1 MRHAHHHLER
11 KGWDDVK
18 SFWNGVFAHDEETTK
33 AVTTRIA
40 QTVTDEDFW
49 ATATLQSTI
58 ATKGAPLT
66 ASAAHPTTTAHTTTH
81 HSTAPVTTTLRALTT
96 KASGAI
102 SSSPAELLESDVLT
116 GSISATGTLELES
129 LALASPTK
137 TLEAATSATAA
148 PTATAASSTQEGTSS
163 AAKAG
168 IAIGVLAGL
177 LAVFLLVWFL
187 FNKRKKQME
196 AEKQQRLADDEKING
211 PFSDK
216 NEITPPPKTPAAA
229 PRLSLRP
236 ASQFLPNGV
245 PERRASRANM
255 LNNSNLNPPASPLT
269 RAPGASAWERPTL
282 SSTQEV
288 GERPGTSASSNPFG
302 DNQRIPEESS
312 PVSPAGDSP
321 VSEADAAAAVAVAGA
336 AAGAAAGGL
345 ERKASM
351 RKDGPKHLDLTKP
364 PSLPLNA
371 NPPSPAGTDYS
382 MNTVAP
388 GVSPE
393 PSASAA
399 AIAAAGGPAQ
409 STVHRVQLDFKPTL
423 EDEMGLQAGQLVRL
437 LHEYDDGW
445 ALCIRLDRSQQGV
458 VPRTCLSARPVK
470 PRPPQ
475 GGPGPRGPPIR
486 PNYGPGG
493 PAYGPMSPGPNYGPN
508 GGPGYGPGP
517 NYGPNGGPRGA
528 NGGPRG
534 PGGPPRGPPRGPPY
548 GGPGPHGGR
557 PGPGPI
563 NTKFMDPRGPPPP
576 GSYSRPQSPAG
587 PMMPRNGP
595 MSPNGGPMSPN
606 NGHPMS
612 PVGNNPMSP
621 VQGPGSPTD
630 RQLTQGSQS
639 PVSASRR
646 MTPPHAPSPIAQEY
660 RPEERTASPAPAPPP
675 PVTNETAP
683 GQAY

>member
-1 MRHAHHHLER
+1 MSEHKIHMRHAHHHLER

-18 SFWNGVFAHDEETTK
+18 SFWNNVFSPEEETR
-33 AVTTRIA
+33 AFTTRVA

-49 ATATLQSTI
+49 ATATAQETI

-66 ASAAHPTTTAHTTTH
+66 ATAANPTTTAHTSA
-81 HSTAPVTTTLRALTT
+81 HSTAPASTTLRALTT
-96 KASGAI
+96 KAAV
-102 SSSPAELLESDVLT
+102 SSSPSEVLPSDVLT
-116 GSISATGTLELES
+116 GEISATGTLDLES
-129 LALASPTK
+129 TLAVASPTSK
-137 TLEAATSATAA
+137 TFEAATSATAA
-148 PTATAASSTQEGTSS
+148 PSATAVSSNQQGTSG

-177 LAVFLLVWFL
+177 LVVFLLVWFL
-187 FNKRKKQME
+187 FNKRKRQME
-196 AEKQQRLADDEKING
+196 AEKQRLADDEKING

-216 NEITPPPKTPAAA
+216 NEIKTPTSTAA

-236 ASQFLPNGV
+236 VTQFMPNGV

-255 LNNSNLNPPASPLT
+255 LNTNSNPPVSPLN
-269 RAPGASAWERPTL
+269 RPAGASAWERPTVA
-282 SSTQEV
+282 STETT
-288 GERPGTSASSNPFG
+288 GERPGTSASANPFG

-312 PVSPAGDSP
+312 PVSPSGDSP
-321 VSEADAAAAVAVAGA
+321 VSPDAVAAGAVAGA
-336 AAGAAAGGL
+336 AAGAAAGTAAGGL
-345 ERKASM
+345 ERKASI
-351 RKDGPKHLDLTKP
+351 RKDGLKPLDLTKP
-364 PSLPLNA
+364 PALPLNA
-371 NPPSPAGTDYS
+371 HPPSPAGTDYS

-388 GVSPE
+388 GQSPG

-475 GGPGPRGPPIR
+475 GGPPGPRGPPVR

-493 PAYGPMSPGPNYGPN
+493 PGPMNPNYGPM

-517 NYGPNGGPRGA
+517 NYGPNGGPRG
-528 NGGPRG
+528 
-534 PGGPPRGPPRGPPY
+534 PGGPPRGPPY

-563 NTKFMDPRGPPPP
+563 NTKFMQPRGPPPP
-576 GSYSRPQSPAG
+576 GGSYSRPQSPAG

-595 MSPNGGPMSPN
+595 GPGPMSPN
-606 NGHPMS
+606 NGPMSPNGGHPVGS
-612 PVGNNPMSP
+612 PVGNPNPMSP
-621 VQGPGSPTD
+621 VQMPSGPSSPVD
-630 RQLTQGSQS
+630 RAITHGSQS
-639 PVSASRR
+639 PVTASRR
-646 MTPPHAPSPIAQEY
+646 LTPPSHSPITQEY
-660 RPEERTASPAPAPPP
+660 RPESRTATASPAPPP
-675 PVTNETAP
+675 PVNNETAP

>member
-1 MRHAHHHLER
+1 MSDHRIHMRHAHHHLER
-11 KGWDDVK
+11 KGWEDVK
-18 SFWNGVFAHDEETTK
+18 SFWNNMFAPGEESTK
-33 AVTTRIA
+33 AFTTRVA

-49 ATATLQSTI
+49 ATATAPETF
-58 ATKGAPLT
+58 ATNGPPLT
-66 ASAAHPTTTAHTTTH
+66 ASAAQATTTAHTTTH
-81 HSTAPVTTTLRALTT
+81 HSTAPATT
-96 KASGAI
+96 KAAAASV
-102 SSSPAELLESDVLT
+102 SSSPAEVLASDVLT
-116 GSISATGTLELES
+116 GEINSTGTLELES
-129 LALASPTK
+129 TLALASPTSK

-168 IAIGVLAGL
+168 IAIGVLAGV

-187 FNKRKKQME
+187 FNKRKRQME
-196 AEKQQRLADDEKING
+196 AEKQRLADDEKING

-216 NEITPPPKTPAAA
+216 NEVKTPTAA

-236 ASQFLPNGV
+236 ASQFMPNGV

-255 LNNSNLNPPASPLT
+255 LSTTSNAPVSPLN
-269 RAPGASAWERPTL
+269 RPAGASAWERPTL
-282 SSTQEV
+282 SSTQEA

-302 DNQRIPEESS
+302 DNQRIPEEPS

-321 VSEADAAAAVAVAGA
+321 VSPAAAAGAAVGAAVGAAGA
-336 AAGAAAGGL
+336 AAGAL
-345 ERKASM
+345 ERKASI

-364 PSLPLNA
+364 PALPLNA
-371 NPPSPAGTDYS
+371 NPPSPAGTEYS

-388 GVSPE
+388 GLSPG

-423 EDEMGLQAGQLVRL
+423 EDELGLQAGQLVRL

-493 PAYGPMSPGPNYGPN
+493 PGPMGPNYGPS
-508 GGPGYGPGP
+508 GGPGYGPGS
-517 NYGPNGGPRGA
+517 NYGP

-548 GGPGPHGGR
+548 GGPHGGR

-563 NTKFMDPRGPPPP
+563 NTKFMDPRSAPSP

-595 MSPNGGPMSPN
+595 MSPNGGRMSPN
-606 NGHPMS
+606 SGHPTTPS
-612 PVGNNPMSP
+612 GNSPMSP
-621 VQGPGSPTD
+621 VQGPGSPVD

-639 PVSASRR
+639 PVTANRR
-646 MTPPHAPSPIAQEY
+646 MTPPGPSPITQEY
-660 RPEERTASPAPAPPP
+660 RPESRTASPASAPPP
-675 PVTNETAP
+675 PVSNETAP